1 MPTKSPSGLRT
12 SEPSRLT
19 SDTLTITLQEPCF
32 QGILLSHYLSFLWL
46 QRAGFSMGCSCGKT
60 IFQALFFFPRYSLKL
75 KQARLCKK
83 TAFQALKN
91 WCFHTALL
99 KLREARLCNKTIFQA
114 LKKMFCPRYSL
125 KLKQARLCKKT
136 TFQALKRC
144 FFPHGSFETQRS
156 SALQKKQF
164 FRRQNCF
171 LRTNLIKFIQ
181 AWLCKKNQAL
191 KNCVFSAL
199 LS

>member
-60 IFQALFFFPRYSLKL
+60 IFQALFFSALFFETQTSPALQENSFSGSKKLVFPHCSFETQRSS
-75 KQARLCKK
+75 
-83 TAFQALKN
+83 ALQQKN
-91 WCFHTALL
+91 FSGS
-99 KLREARLCNKTIFQA
+99 
-114 LKKMFCPRYSL
+114 KKMFFPRYSL

-156 SALQKKQF
+156 SALQKNPF

-171 LRTNLIKFIQ
+171 LRTNRIKFIQ